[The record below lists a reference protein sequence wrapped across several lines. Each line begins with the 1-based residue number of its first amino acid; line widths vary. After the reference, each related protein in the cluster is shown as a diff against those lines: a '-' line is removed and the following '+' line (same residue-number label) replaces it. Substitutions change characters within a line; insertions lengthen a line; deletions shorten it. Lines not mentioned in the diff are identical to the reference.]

1 MAKRTKPVPKKNK
14 YKQYVLY
21 AEHCLAKAKTLPDKE
36 ARLIQREMA
45 TEWLRLA
52 EQSEK

>member
-1 MAKRTKPVPKKNK
+1 MAKHGKPMLKKNK

-45 TEWLRLA
+45 TEWLKLA
-52 EQSEK
+52 EQLEK